1 MRHPEK
7 CLASEERGRVRLAEN
22 RIALSCSLIALTRQL
37 VLGRGIV
44 NYFYNNQQMLDLI
57 HNGEK
62 VDKSGDYSLWLW
74 CADGAGMQ
82 AEVLGQRV
90 LLNFGKPGGRFFSWK
105 CPAVVKLKKNRRFRL
120 SIGAGAELMGGE
132 GAPLVAMALAA
143 EKEFDPRRSFA
154 VGRVFQSELAP
165 LRDERITEI
174 KHVHTPWTLQN
185 YPSRE
190 LWEQRAA
197 FIRQHIL
204 VSAGLW
210 PLPVKTPLKAQIFGG
225 KERQGYKVEKV
236 FFESRPG
243 FLVCGNL
250 YSPMGKGPFPG
261 IACPHGHWRRGRL
274 ENSELGS
281 IPGRCIN
288 LARQGHV
295 VFSYDM
301 AGYQDSDQIE
311 HRRFGGQE
319 QDLWGI
325 GALSLQLWNSIRVVD
340 FLSSLEK
347 VDSERIGCTGASG
360 GGTQTFLLGAV
371 DDRVRAAVVVNM
383 VSAHMQGGCNC
394 ENQGHLRLQINNVE
408 IASVMAPR
416 PLLLVSATGDW
427 TIDTPEL
434 EYPAIRQVYQLYDAA
449 DRVETRQFDAPHN
462 YHQGSREAAYAFFGR
477 WFLGG
482 GRAGDFKEGPFE
494 VEEREDL
501 LVFHGRKKPAHTLD
515 AAGLVRAIK
524 VDSSAQFRALMPGDI
539 RGLSRFK
546 KIMGPA
552 FAHALGAT
560 KPPPEEV
567 NSRDMGR
574 LRCRDFLVERLLLG
588 RAATGERVPAL
599 FFSPLSGPKKLPA
612 TLVVHSEGKEALVDH
627 RRGRP
632 GPIVTDLL
640 ARGHKV
646 LAIDP
651 FMIGEAGPTFAN
663 GCRDREVSHFS
674 TYNQEDAACRV
685 QDILTGLA
693 YLEARRD
700 VGRRNLLGLAAAGPW
715 CLLARALDRY
725 VGRTV
730 VDFDRFASDED
741 ERWVEDLFIPAIRSI
756 GDVRTALALIAPGAL
771 VVHNS
776 GAHFPARWAQGVYR
790 ASAKKECLLLA
801 GQRLKWSE
809 LSTWL
814 RAK

>member
-1 MRHPEK
+1 M
-7 CLASEERGRVRLAEN
+7 
-22 RIALSCSLIALTRQL
+22 
-37 VLGRGIV
+37 
-44 NYFYNNQQMLDLI
+44 NYWYNHQQILDLI
-57 HNGEK
+57 ENGEK
-62 VDKSGDYSLWLW
+62 LDKSGDYSLWLW
-74 CADGAGMQ
+74 CAEEAGLQ
-82 AEVLGQRV
+82 VEVSGQRV
-90 LLNFGKPGGRFFSWK
+90 LLNFTKPAGRFFSWK
-105 CPAVVKLKKNRRFRL
+105 CLAVVKLKKDRRFRL
-120 SIGAGAELMGGE
+120 SIGGGAELMGGE
-132 GAPLVAMALAA
+132 GAPLVGMALAV
-143 EKEFDPRRSFA
+143 EKGFDPRRSCA
-154 VGRVFQSELAP
+154 LGRVFQRELAP
-165 LRDERITEI
+165 VRDERIREV
-174 KHVHTPWTLQN
+174 KDVHTPWTLQK
-185 YPSRE
+185 YPKRE

-204 VSAGLW
+204 VSSGLW
-210 PLPVKTPLKAQIFGG
+210 PLPVKTPLKPRFFDC

-311 HRRFGGQE
+311 HRRFGGQGE
-319 QDLWGI
+319 DLWGI

-340 FLSSLEK
+340 FLSALEK

-394 ENQGHLRLQINNVE
+394 ENQGHLRLHINNVE
-408 IASVMAPR
+408 IASAMAPR

-427 TIDTPEL
+427 TVDTPEL
-434 EYPAIRQVYQLYDAA
+434 EYPAIKQIYQLYDAA
-449 DRVETRQFDAPHN
+449 DRVEARQFDAPHN
-462 YHQGSREAAYAFFGR
+462 YHQGSREAAYDFFGR

-482 GRAGDFKEGPFE
+482 GRAGDFKEQPFE

-515 AAGLVRAIK
+515 AVGLVRAIK
-524 VDSSAQFRALMPGDI
+524 ADSSAQLRALKPRDV
-539 RGLSRFK
+539 RGLARFRK
-546 KIMGPA
+546 VMGTA
-552 FAHALGAT
+552 FAHALGT
-560 KPPPEEV
+560 TRPRPEELYV
-567 NSRDMGR
+567 RDMGR
-574 LRCRDFLVERLLLG
+574 LRQQDFLVERLLLG
-588 RAATGERVPAL
+588 RAAMGERVPAL
-599 FFSPLSGPKKLPA
+599 FFSPHPGVPKAPA
-612 TLVVHSEGKEALVDH
+612 TLVVHPEGKEALVDR

-632 GPIVTDLL
+632 GPVVTDLL

-651 FMIGEAGPTFAN
+651 FMIGEAGPTFAS
-663 GCRDREVSHFS
+663 GCRDRGVSHFS

-693 YLEARRD
+693 YLEVRQD
-700 VGRRNLLGLAAAGPW
+700 VGRRHLVGLAAAGPW
-715 CLLARALDRY
+715 CLLARALDRG

-730 VDFDRFASDED
+730 VDFDRFAIDDD
-741 ERWVEDLFIPAIRSI
+741 ERWVEELFIPAIRSV
-756 GDVRTALALIAPGAL
+756 GDVRTVLALIAPGAL
-771 VVHNS
+771 LVHNS
-776 GAHFPARWAQGVYR
+776 GAHFPARWAREVYR
-790 ASAKKECLLLA
+790 ASDKKGRLLLA
-801 GQRLKWSE
+801 ERRLKWSD

-814 RAK
+814 SAK